1 MAEAMTMTQLLRE
14 VERLRARL
22 AESEAAPAEDQDE
35 PASPAGGQGRYRE
48 LFESSRDAILV
59 TTRHGDIVDVNPAA
73 LELFGWS
80 REEMRALNFSQL
92 YADLADGQRFVAEI
106 ERNGSVRDFAVK
118 LRGQDGREMD
128 CLVTATVRRGPDG
141 SISGY
146 QGIIRDISQQKRAL
160 ERLRENETR
169 YRTLFETANDAIFLM
184 QNGLFVDCNG
194 RTMEMFGCAKDQ
206 IVGQDPA
213 RFSPERQS
221 DGRLSEEKARE
232 NMEAAQSGRP
242 QFFEWRHSTLDGQ
255 EFEAEVSLNRITLS
269 DQSFLLAV
277 VRDIT
282 ARKKAENA
290 LRESEERFRLLSE
303 NAPDIIYTVALDGS
317 FTYVNPAWERLLG
330 HRPEE
335 VLSRHFTDFAEP
347 EEARRYVRL
356 FKHIRDEKE
365 TLSDVDG
372 RLIAKD
378 GSVRHFSLSGSPDL
392 DAEGQVIGMIGLF
405 KDITARRQAE
415 RELEIQ
421 KAYLEQFIENSAE
434 AIVLLDTSDRIIL
447 ANKEFIRLFGYSAD
461 EVKGRLVNDLIVPES
476 LRQQALDLTLEVAR
490 GRRVAVEAV
499 RRREDG
505 SLVDVSILGT
515 PILIEGGQVGVY
527 GIYRDIT
534 ARKKA
539 ENALRESEE
548 RHRTVLEAS
557 PDPVAV
563 YNSTWKMTYVN
574 PAFSEVFG
582 WTLEECLG
590 RNIDFVPQEYLSDM
604 KSALGTIVKGG
615 TISGIESR
623 RWTKDRRLIDVGIS
637 AAAFFDD
644 QGSLQGSVVTFQ
656 DITERKRTEEQLKFI
671 AYHDPLTG
679 LPNRKSFYEHIEDR
693 LIRSRRNPTRRW
705 ALLFLDLD
713 RFKDVNDTLGH
724 DVGDELLKAASRRI
738 QSCLRKSDYMFR
750 LGGDEFTILATNL
763 TKDIHAAT
771 VAERILK
778 GVARPF
784 HIFGHEVYITGS
796 IGISVHPE
804 DGDSVEGL
812 VKNADLA
819 MYVAKEEA
827 NNYRFYAQEMNERA
841 LERLSLDS
849 SLRQAAQ
856 RNQLVI
862 HYQPLVDQERRI
874 VGLEALLRWRHPEL
888 GLIHPDRFIPLAE
901 ETGAII
907 GIGEWVLATA
917 CRQVQQWRLA
927 GREEL
932 FIAVN
937 LSARQ
942 FKQPDLVET
951 VRRVLEETGLPA
963 ECLQLELTETSVMTN
978 PEEAVAKMRE
988 LHQEGIRFS
997 IDDFGTGYSSLNYLK
1012 RFPVDTLK
1020 IDRSFVREATS
1031 NAEDQEIIR
1040 AIISMAR
1047 NLSMEPLAEGVE
1059 SREQQE
1065 FLAEHGCEVMQG
1077 FFFGR
1082 PVPGEE
1088 IDRLLTRKR
1097 I

>member
-1 MAEAMTMTQLLRE
+1 MAKAMTMTQLLRE

-35 PASPAGGQGRYRE
+35 PAGHTGRQDRYRE
-48 LFESSRDAILV
+48 LFESSRDAITV

-73 LELFGWS
+73 LELFGWT
-80 REEMRALNFSQL
+80 REEMRSLNFGQL
-92 YADLADGQRFVAEI
+92 YADRSDGQRFVAEI
-106 ERNGSVRDFAVK
+106 EQNGSVRDFEVK
-118 LRGQDGREMD
+118 LRGQGGREMD
-128 CLVTATVRRGPDG
+128 CLVTATVRRGRDG

-160 ERLRENETR
+160 ERLRESETR

-184 QNGLFVDCNG
+184 QKGLFVDCNG
-194 RTMEMFGCAKDQ
+194 RTLEMFGCAKDQ
-206 IVGQDPA
+206 IIGQTPA
-213 RFSPERQS
+213 RFSPERQA
-221 DGRLSEEKARE
+221 DGRSSGEKARE
-232 NMEAAQSGRP
+232 KMAAAQTGRP
-242 QFFEWRHSTLDGQ
+242 QFFEWRHSSLDGR
-255 EFEAEVSLNRITLS
+255 EFDAEVSLNLITLS
-269 DQSFLLAV
+269 GQSFLLAV

-282 ARKKAENA
+282 ARKRAENA
-290 LRESEERFRLLSE
+290 L
-303 NAPDIIYTVALDGS
+303 
-317 FTYVNPAWERLLG
+317 
-330 HRPEE
+330 
-335 VLSRHFTDFAEP
+335 
-347 EEARRYVRL
+347 
-356 FKHIRDEKE
+356 K
-365 TLSDVDG
+365 
-372 RLIAKD
+372 
-378 GSVRHFSLSGSPDL
+378 
-392 DAEGQVIGMIGLF
+392 
-405 KDITARRQAE
+405 
-415 RELEIQ
+415 
-421 KAYLEQFIENSAE
+421 
-434 AIVLLDTSDRIIL
+434 
-447 ANKEFIRLFGYSAD
+447 
-461 EVKGRLVNDLIVPES
+461 
-476 LRQQALDLTLEVAR
+476 
-490 GRRVAVEAV
+490 
-499 RRREDG
+499 
-505 SLVDVSILGT
+505 
-515 PILIEGGQVGVY
+515 
-527 GIYRDIT
+527 
-534 ARKKA
+534 
-539 ENALRESEE
+539 ESEE

-563 YNSTWKMTYVN
+563 YNSAWEMTYVN

-582 WTLEECLG
+582 WALEECLEQ
-590 RNIDFVPQEYLSDM
+590 NIDFVPQEYLSDM
-604 KSALGTIVKGG
+604 KAALGAIVKGG

-623 RWTKDRRLIDVGIS
+623 RWTKDRRLIDVSIS
-637 AAAFFDD
+637 TAAFFDG
-644 QGSLQGSVVTFQ
+644 QANLQGSVVTFQ

-679 LPNRKSFYEHIEDR
+679 LPNRKSFYEHLEDR
-693 LIRSRRNPTRRW
+693 LTRSRRQPTSRW

-738 QSCLRKSDYMFR
+738 QSCLRKTDYMFR

-763 TKDIHAAT
+763 TKDIHAAN

-778 GVARPF
+778 SVARPF

-819 MYVAKEEA
+819 MYVAKEDA

-856 RNQLVI
+856 RDQLIVY
-862 HYQPLVDQERRI
+862 YQPLVDQERRI

-907 GIGEWVLATA
+907 GIGEWVLNTA
-917 CRQVQQWRLA
+917 CRQIQKWRRE
-927 GREEL
+927 GHEEL
-932 FIAVN
+932 YVAVN

-942 FKQPDLVET
+942 FKQPDLVNT
-951 VRRVLEETGLPA
+951 VKRVLEETGLPP
-963 ECLQLELTETSVMTN
+963 ECLQLELTETSVMAN
-978 PEEAVAKMRE
+978 PEEAVAKMKE
-988 LHQEGIRFS
+988 LHREGIRFS

-1020 IDRSFVREATS
+1020 IDRSFIREATS
-1031 NAEDQEIIR
+1031 NPEDQEIIR

-1065 FLAEHGCEVMQG
+1065 FLADHGCDMMQG

-1082 PVPGEE
+1082 PMPGEE
-1088 IDRLLTRKR
+1088 IDRLLRR
-1097 I
+1097 MRV